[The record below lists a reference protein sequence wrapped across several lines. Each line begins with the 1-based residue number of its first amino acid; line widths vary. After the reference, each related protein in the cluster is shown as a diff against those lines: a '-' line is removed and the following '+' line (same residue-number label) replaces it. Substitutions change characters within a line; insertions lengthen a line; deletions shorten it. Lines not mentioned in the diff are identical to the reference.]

1 VEDRGEEKKGEG
13 MGKIGEEKRREGT
26 ERIGEAEDKA
36 FRLAERRIFS
46 SSYLVIFIII
56 IALRCT
62 ACVLIFDSL

>member
-1 VEDRGEEKKGEG
+1 LR
-13 MGKIGEEKRREGT
+13 KIEEEKRREGT
-26 ERIGEAEDKA
+26 GRIGEAEDRA
-36 FRLAERRIFS
+36 FCLAERRIFS